1 MNFTVIDFETAN
13 SKRASACALGTVKVK
28 DVEIVEKIHG

>member
-13 SKRASACALGTVKVK
+13 SKWASACLIDIVKVI
-28 DVEIVEKIHG
+28 DGYVY